1 MNKIRLLISSV
12 NLDYGGIEKSLLNL
26 VNSFDFNK
34 YDVTLVLE
42 EKSGIYL
49 NKVNKGIN
57 IIEYKPSSDKNLLIR
72 KIKNFINKCLW
83 IIKNYNKYD
92 ISICYATYSMPAN
105 FITRASAKKRIIW
118 IHSNYCAAFDYDK
131 DKINDFFDIRYLN
144 KFDNIVFVSNEAKND
159 LKKYYPFIE
168 KKSITL
174 NNIIDTSEIINNSNL
189 GVKLKKNDFK
199 NIAVFVGRMDD
210 EVKKVSRIIELAK
223 KCQQDKKDILFLLV
237 GDGPDLLSLKVMV
250 EEFNLNNVEFVG
262 AQVNPYPYIK
272 KANFLILT
280 SKYEGFP
287 VVYNEAIIL
296 DKPILSTV
304 NVSDDEIEINGDF
317 GIICKPEE
325 LYENI
330 DNILNFKSKKI
341 DIDDVN
347 KKRIEKIEKLIGDL
361 YEEKN

>member
-1 MNKIRLLISSV
+1 MKINIATQHRTKYIINKYNLFAKKNYGQNFIINPSIIENIVMLSDISKDDYVIEIGPGIGALTEALVQVAYEVYAFEIDKDLEKVLKNEISNSNLHVTIKDFLKVDINELISK
-12 NLDYGGIEKSLLNL
+12 LDPN
-26 VNSFDFNK
+26 
-34 YDVTLVLE
+34 
-42 EKSGIYL
+42 
-49 NKVNKGIN
+49 
-57 IIEYKPSSDKNLLIR
+57 R
-72 KIKNFINKCLW
+72 
-83 IIKNYNKYD
+83 
-92 ISICYATYSMPAN
+92 
-105 FITRASAKKRIIW
+105 
-118 IHSNYCAAFDYDK
+118 
-131 DKINDFFDIRYLN
+131 
-144 KFDNIVFVSNEAKND
+144 NIVFVSNEAKND